1 MLRYRTGR
9 SKVQPESLRELRRC
23 GKKKSGASSPRALV
37 AQARPRIKCGSP
49 SYRPP
54 GAERMAFWLAWS
66 RSQLASAII
75 RCPPDASLGI
85 LAIQAS
91 NESAWVPEAAL
102 GMAAEAPTTPV
113 LASASRSQVS
123 WAIIRCPDVAL
134 AGILARQA
142 SKVCDGAA
150 PMVGAEEGA
159 PLGPEAQPAAMSA
172 DTARHIMIPDR
183 YVCIELSSFLNES
196 ATIAKGTGKG
206 KRPSGGRRV
215 LVRSLG
221 HKFLLGRNL
230 GENVGAGLVDSRQ
243 PLSHDVDQPADLGAQ

>member
-1 MLRYRTGR
+1 
-9 SKVQPESLRELRRC
+9 
-23 GKKKSGASSPRALV
+23 
-37 AQARPRIKCGSP
+37 
-49 SYRPP
+49 
-54 GAERMAFWLAWS
+54 MAFWLAWS
-66 RSQLASAII
+66 RSQLASAIM